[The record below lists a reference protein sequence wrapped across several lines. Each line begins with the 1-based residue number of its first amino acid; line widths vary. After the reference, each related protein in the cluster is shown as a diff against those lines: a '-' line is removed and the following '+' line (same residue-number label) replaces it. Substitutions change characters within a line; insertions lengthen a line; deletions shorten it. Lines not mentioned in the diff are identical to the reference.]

1 MNKEREM
8 TCIICPN
15 SCSLKIVFDDK
26 EELEVQGALCER
38 GIEYGKNEIVNP
50 VRNLTTTVKVVNG
63 VLPLVSVRS
72 DRPIPKN
79 KMAEAVK
86 LLQSIQL
93 EAPIAFHQIIL
104 KDMLGKGINIIST
117 REIKRDL

>member
-8 TCIICPN
+8 TCITCPN
-15 SCSLKIVFDDK
+15 SCSLKVVFCDK
-26 EELEVQGALCER
+26 EVLEVQGASCER

-50 VRNLTTTVKVVNG
+50 GRNLTTTVKVTNG

-79 KMAEAVK
+79 KMLEAVK
-86 LLQSIQL
+86 SLQSIQL
-93 EAPIAFHQIIL
+93 EAPVAFHQIIY
-104 KDMLGKGINIIST
+104 KDILGEKVNIIAT
-117 REIKRDL
+117 REVKRGL